1 MGRLPAP
8 RWAIAAAAV
17 AASLAGCHVPFVSKG
32 GSASGASSSSVPA
45 SLNTCTVYA
54 QHYDAEVIVT
64 PGRSSECD
72 TLITNLTGG
81 GMVWASTPNAGSM
94 GDLTEQ
100 CDLMSAGGT
109 YEAVV
114 MDESGASVG
123 HATCNGFETAGWNAN
138 TQAGPLARFVA
149 AHQQALLQQQATV
162 SASAG
167 QAQQVTSAQ
176 QALET
181 DLTTLQR
188 ANSALTSSKSL
199 TGAVNQMKSDYA
211 QEQADYARE
220 QHDSCPAAAGDATT
234 VGQDSATVGS
244 DLNTLTGDVENLQ
257 VGGIQSVQT
266 AVSNVNSDLSSLQS
280 VHAAPTVNPASAIA
294 TGNTALASA
303 WNSIA
308 AAQGQGKTIITEAQA
323 LAATAQSLASQHG
336 C

>member
-1 MGRLPAP
+1 MGRLGAL

-17 AASLAGCHVPFVSKG
+17 AASLAGCHVPFVSRG
-32 GSASGASSSSVPA
+32 ASASGTSSSVPA
-45 SLNTCTVYA
+45 SLNTCTIYA
-54 QHYDAEVIVT
+54 EHYDAEVIVT
-64 PGRSSECD
+64 PGRTSECGA
-72 TLITNLTGG
+72 LITNLTGG
-81 GMVWASTPNAGSM
+81 GMVWSATPNAGSM
-94 GDLTEQ
+94 GDLTQQ
-100 CDLMSAGGT
+100 CDLSEGS

-162 SASAG
+162 AASAG
-167 QAQQVTSAQ
+167 QEQQVTSAQ

-181 DLTTLQR
+181 DLATLQR
-188 ANSALTSSKSL
+188 ANSALTGSASL
-199 TGAVNQMKSDYA
+199 TGALNQMKRDYA

-220 QHDSCPAAAGDATT
+220 QRDSCPAAAGDATT

-244 DLNTLTGDVENLQ
+244 DLNTLTGAVENLQ
-257 VGGIQSVQT
+257 VGGIQSVQM
-266 AVSNVNSDLSSLQS
+266 AVSNVNTDLSSLQS
-280 VHAAPTVNPASAIA
+280 LHAAPTENPASAIA
-294 TGNTALASA
+294 AGTTALASA
-303 WNSIA
+303 WNSIST
-308 AAQGQGKTIITEAQA
+308 AQGQGKTMINEAQA

>member
-1 MGRLPAP
+1 MGRLRAL
-8 RWAIAAAAV
+8 RWAIASAAIAV
-17 AASLAGCHVPFVSKG
+17 SIAGCHVPFIST
-32 GSASGASSSSVPA
+32 SAAPSGAASTSVPA
-45 SLNTCTVYA
+45 SLDTCTIYA

-64 PGRSSECD
+64 PGRSSECGA
-72 TLITNLTGG
+72 LITNLTGG
-81 GMVWASTPNAGSM
+81 GMVWSSTPNAGSI

-100 CDLMSAGGT
+100 CDLTSSG

-123 HATCNGFETAGWNAN
+123 HATCNGFETAGWTAT

-149 AHQQALLQQQATV
+149 AHQQDLLQQQQTAA
-162 SASAG
+162 ASAG

-181 DLTTLQR
+181 DLAALQK
-188 ANSALTSSKSL
+188 ATSALTSSKTL

-211 QEQADYARE
+211 QEQADYASE

-234 VGQDSATVGS
+234 VGQDSGTVGS

-257 VGGIQSVQT
+257 VGGIQNVQA
-266 AVSNVNSDLSSLQS
+266 AVSTVSSDLSAVQNLR
-280 VHAAPTVNPASAIA
+280 ATPTGDPSAAIA
-294 TGNTALASA
+294 AGSTAVASA
-303 WNSIA
+303 WNSISS
-308 AAQGQGKTIITEAQA
+308 AQGQGRTIISEAQA
-323 LAATAQSLASQHG
+323 LAATAQNLASQHG

>member
-1 MGRLPAP
+1 MGRLPAL

-32 GSASGASSSSVPA
+32 GSASGTGSDSVPA
-45 SLNTCTVYA
+45 SLSTCTIYA

-64 PGRSSECD
+64 PGRTSECGA
-72 TLITNLTGG
+72 LITNLTGG
-81 GMVWASTPNAGSM
+81 GMVWADTPNAGSM

-100 CDLMSAGGT
+100 CDLSEGG

-123 HATCNGFETAGWNAN
+123 HATCSGFETAGWTVN

-162 SASAG
+162 AASSG

-176 QALET
+176 QALAT
-181 DLTTLQR
+181 DLTTLQS
-188 ANSALTSSKSL
+188 ATSALTSSKTL
-199 TGAVNQMKSDYA
+199 TGALSQMKRDYA
-211 QEQADYARE
+211 QEQADYAHE

-234 VGQDSATVGS
+234 VGQDYATVGG
-244 DLNTLTGDVENLQ
+244 DLNTLTGDIENLQ

-266 AVSNVNSDLSSLQS
+266 AASNVNSDVSTLQNLH
-280 VHAAPTVNPASAIA
+280 VAPTVNPSPVIA
-294 TGNTALASA
+294 AGNAALASA
-303 WNSIA
+303 WNSISTT
-308 AAQGQGKTIITEAQA
+308 QGQGQSINAEGQA
-323 LAATAQSLASQHG
+323 LSTTAQNLASQHG

>member
-1 MGRLPAP
+1 MSRLPAL

-17 AASLAGCHVPFVSKG
+17 AASLAGCHVPFISKG
-32 GSASGASSSSVPA
+32 GSASGTSSSVPA
-45 SLNTCTVYA
+45 RLDTCTIYA
-54 QHYDAEVIVT
+54 QHFDAEVIVT

-81 GMVWASTPNAGSM
+81 GMVWSSTPNAGSM

-100 CDLMSAGGT
+100 CDLMSAGAT

-123 HATCNGFETAGWNAN
+123 HATCTGFETAGWNAN

-149 AHQQALLQQQATV
+149 AHQQALLQHQATV
-162 SASAG
+162 AASAG
-167 QAQQVTSAQ
+167 QEQQVTGAQ
-176 QALET
+176 QALEA
-181 DLTTLQR
+181 DLATLQR
-188 ANSALTSSKSL
+188 ANSALTGSTTL
-199 TGAVNQMKSDYA
+199 TGAVNQMKHDYA

-266 AVSNVNSDLSSLQS
+266 AVSN
-280 VHAAPTVNPASAIA
+280 
-294 TGNTALASA
+294 
-303 WNSIA
+303 
-308 AAQGQGKTIITEAQA
+308 
-323 LAATAQSLASQHG
+323 
-336 C
+336 

>member
-1 MGRLPAP
+1 MGRLAAL

-17 AASLAGCHVPFVSKG
+17 AASLAGCHVPFVSTG
-32 GSASGASSSSVPA
+32 ASASGTTSSSVPA
-45 SLNTCTVYA
+45 SLNTGTIYA

-64 PGRSSECD
+64 PGRSSECG

-94 GDLTEQ
+94 GNLTEQ

-114 MDESGASVG
+114 MGESGASVG

-149 AHQQALLQQQATV
+149 AHQQALLQQATV
-162 SASAG
+162 AASAG

-181 DLTTLQR
+181 DLTTLQ
-188 ANSALTSSKSL
+188 SL
-199 TGAVNQMKSDYA
+199 
-211 QEQADYARE
+211 
-220 QHDSCPAAAGDATT
+220 
-234 VGQDSATVGS
+234 
-244 DLNTLTGDVENLQ
+244 
-257 VGGIQSVQT
+257 
-266 AVSNVNSDLSSLQS
+266 
-280 VHAAPTVNPASAIA
+280 HAAPTVNPASAIA

-323 LAATAQSLASQHG
+323 IAATAQSLASQHG

>member
-1 MGRLPAP
+1 MGRLPAL
-8 RWAIAAAAV
+8 RWAIATAAV
-17 AASLAGCHVPFVSKG
+17 AASLAGCHVPFVSAG
-32 GSASGASSSSVPA
+32 GASGSGSSSVPA
-45 SLNTCTVYA
+45 SLNTCTIYA

-64 PGRSSECD
+64 PGRSSECG

-81 GMVWASTPNAGSM
+81 GMVWAATPNAGSL

-100 CDLMSAGGT
+100 CDLTSSNGT

-123 HATCNGFETAGWNAN
+123 HATCNGFETAGWTAN

-162 SASAG
+162 SASTG

-176 QALET
+176 RALEK
-181 DLTTLQR
+181 DLATLQSD
-188 ANSALTSSKSL
+188 NSALTSGKSL
-199 TGAVNQMKSDYA
+199 TSAVNQIKRDYA
-211 QEQADYARE
+211 HEQADYARE

-234 VGQDSATVGS
+234 VGQDSATAVS
-244 DLNTLTGDVENLQ
+244 DLNTLAGDVENLQ

-266 AVSNVNSDLSSLQS
+266 AVSNVNADVSTLRNL
-280 VHAAPTVNPASAIA
+280 HATPTVNPAPAIA
-294 TGNTALASA
+294 AGNTALASA
-303 WNSIA
+303 WNSIST
-308 AAQGQGKTIITEAQA
+308 AQGQGKTIVTEAQA

>member
-1 MGRLPAP
+1 MGTLSALR
-8 RWAIAAAAV
+8 RAIAAAAV
-17 AASLAGCHVPFVSKG
+17 AASLAGCHVPLVSKG
-32 GSASGASSSSVPA
+32 GSGGGAASTSVPA
-45 SLNTCTVYA
+45 SLNTCTIYA
-54 QHYDAEVIVT
+54 QRYDAEVIVT
-64 PGRSSECD
+64 PGRTSECN

-81 GMVWASTPNAGSM
+81 GMVWAGTPNAGSM

-100 CDLMSAGGT
+100 CDLTSSDGA

-123 HATCNGFETAGWNAN
+123 HAACNGFETAGWTAN

-149 AHQQALLQQQATV
+149 AHQQTLLQQQATV
-162 SASAG
+162 AASAG

-181 DLTTLQR
+181 DLTTLQS

-199 TGAVNQMKSDYA
+199 TGAVNQMKRDYA

-220 QHDSCPAAAGDATT
+220 QHDSCPVAAGDATT
-234 VGQDSATVGS
+234 VGQDSATVGG

-266 AVSNVNSDLSSLQS
+266 AVSHVNSDLSTLQS
-280 VHAAPTVNPASAIA
+280 LHAAPTVNPASAIA
-294 TGNTALASA
+294 AGNTALASA
-303 WNSIA
+303 WNSISL
-308 AAQGQGKTIITEAQA
+308 AQGQGKTIITEAQA

>member
-1 MGRLPAP
+1 MCV
-8 RWAIAAAAV
+8 I
-17 AASLAGCHVPFVSKG
+17 
-32 GSASGASSSSVPA
+32 
-45 SLNTCTVYA
+45 YA

-64 PGRSSECD
+64 PGQSSECG

-81 GMVWASTPNAGSM
+81 GMVWSSTPNAGSM

-109 YEAVV
+109 HEAVV

-123 HATCNGFETAGWNAN
+123 HATCTGFETAGWNAN

-149 AHQQALLQQQATV
+149 AHQQAVLQQQATV
-162 SASAG
+162 AASAG
-167 QAQQVTSAQ
+167 QEQQVTGAQ
-176 QALET
+176 QALVT
-181 DLTTLQR
+181 DIATLQR
-188 ANSALTSSKSL
+188 ANSALTGSTSL
-199 TGAVNQMKSDYA
+199 TGAVNQMKRDYT

-244 DLNTLTGDVENLQ
+244 T
-257 VGGIQSVQT
+257 
-266 AVSNVNSDLSSLQS
+266 LQS
-280 VHAAPTVNPASAIA
+280 LHAAPTVNPASAIA

-303 WNSIA
+303 WNSISA
-308 AAQGQGKTIITEAQA
+308 VQGQGKTFITEAQA
-323 LAATAQSLASQHG
+323 LATTAQSLAGQHG

>member
-1 MGRLPAP
+1 MGRLPAL
-8 RWAIAAAAV
+8 RWAITAAAV
-17 AASLAGCHVPFVSKG
+17 AASLAGCHVPFISKG
-32 GSASGASSSSVPA
+32 GGASGATSSSVPA
-45 SLNTCTVYA
+45 SLNTCTIYA

-64 PGRSSECD
+64 PGRTSECG

-81 GMVWASTPNAGSM
+81 GMVWSYTPNAGSM

-100 CDLMSAGGT
+100 CDLSEGG

-162 SASAG
+162 AASAG

-176 QALET
+176 QQLET

-188 ANSALTSSKSL
+188 ANSALTSNTSL
-199 TGAVNQMKSDYA
+199 TGAANQMKRDYA

-257 VGGIQSVQT
+257 VEGIQSVQT
-266 AVSNVNSDLSSLQS
+266 AVSNVNSDLSTLQGLH
-280 VHAAPTVNPASAIA
+280 VAPTVNPASAIA
-294 TGNTALASA
+294 AGTTALASA
-303 WNSIA
+303 WNSIS

-323 LAATAQSLASQHG
+323 LAATAQGLASQHG

>member
-1 MGRLPAP
+1 MGTLPAL

-17 AASLAGCHVPFVSKG
+17 AASLAGCHIPFVSKG
-32 GSASGASSSSVPA
+32 ASGAASTSVPA
-45 SLNTCTVYA
+45 SLNTCTIYA

-64 PGRSSECD
+64 PGRASECD

-81 GMVWASTPNAGSM
+81 GMVWAATPNAGSM

-100 CDLMSAGGT
+100 CDLSEGA

-123 HATCNGFETAGWNAN
+123 HATCNGFETAGWSAN

-167 QAQQVTSAQ
+167 QAQQATSAQ
-176 QALET
+176 QALDT
-181 DLTTLQR
+181 DLTTLQN
-188 ANSALTSSKSL
+188 ATSALTGSKSL
-199 TGAVNQMKSDYA
+199 AGAVNQMKHDYT

-234 VGQDSATVGS
+234 VGQDSATVVS

-257 VGGIQSVQT
+257 VGGIQSVQS
-266 AVSNVNSDLSSLQS
+266 AVANVNTDLSTLQNLH
-280 VHAAPTVNPASAIA
+280 VTPTVNPASAIA
-294 TGNTALASA
+294 AGTMALANA
-303 WNSIA
+303 WNSIST
-308 AAQGQGKTIITEAQA
+308 AQGQGKTLITEAQA
-323 LAATAQSLASQHG
+323 LAATAQGLASQHG

>member
-1 MGRLPAP
+1 MGRRPAL
-8 RWAIAAAAV
+8 RWTIAAAAV
-17 AASLAGCHVPFVSKG
+17 AASLAGCHVPFISRG
-32 GSASGASSSSVPA
+32 GSASGTSSSSVPA
-45 SLNTCTVYA
+45 SLNTCTIYA

-64 PGRSSECD
+64 PGRTSECD
-72 TLITNLTGG
+72 TLIT
-81 GMVWASTPNAGSM
+81 
-94 GDLTEQ
+94 
-100 CDLMSAGGT
+100 
-109 YEAVV
+109 
-114 MDESGASVG
+114 SVG
-123 HATCNGFETAGWNAN
+123 HATCSGFETAGWNAN

-162 SASAG
+162 AASAG

-181 DLTTLQR
+181 DLTTLQS
-188 ANSALTSSKSL
+188 ANSALTGSKSL
-199 TGAVNQMKSDYA
+199 TGAVNQLKRDYA

-234 VGQDSATVGS
+234 VGQDSATVGG
-244 DLNTLTGDVENLQ
+244 DLSTLTGDVENLQ

-280 VHAAPTVNPASAIA
+280 LHAVPRVNAASAIA
-294 TGNTALASA
+294 TGTTALASA
-303 WNSIA
+303 WNSIST
-308 AAQGQGKTIITEAQA
+308 AQGQGKTMITDAQA

>member
-1 MGRLPAP
+1 
-8 RWAIAAAAV
+8 
-17 AASLAGCHVPFVSKG
+17 
-32 GSASGASSSSVPA
+32 
-45 SLNTCTVYA
+45 
-54 QHYDAEVIVT
+54 
-64 PGRSSECD
+64 
-72 TLITNLTGG
+72 
-81 GMVWASTPNAGSM
+81 MVWASTPNAGSM

-266 AVSNVNSDLSSLQS
+266 AVSNVNSDLSSL
-280 VHAAPTVNPASAIA
+280 HAAPTVNPASAIA

>member
-1 MGRLPAP
+1 MGRLPAL

-17 AASLAGCHVPFVSKG
+17 AASLAGCHVPFVSRS
-32 GSASGASSSSVPA
+32 GSASGSSSGVPA
-45 SLNTCTVYA
+45 SMNTCTIYA

-64 PGRSSECD
+64 PGRTSECN

-81 GMVWASTPNAGSM
+81 GMVWSATPNAGSM
-94 GDLTEQ
+94 GNLTEQ
-100 CDLMSAGGT
+100 CDLSEGS

-162 SASAG
+162 AASAG
-167 QAQQVTSAQ
+167 QALQVTSAQ

-181 DLTTLQR
+181 DVATLQR
-188 ANSALTSSKSL
+188 ADSALTGSTSL
-199 TGAVNQMKSDYA
+199 TVALNQMKRDYA
-211 QEQADYARE
+211 QEQADFARE

-244 DLNTLTGDVENLQ
+244 DLNTLTGAVENLQ
-257 VGGIQSVQT
+257 VGGIQGVQT
-266 AVSNVNSDLSSLQS
+266 AVSNVNTDLSTLQS
-280 VHAAPTVNPASAIA
+280 LRASPAENPASAIA
-294 TGNTALASA
+294 TGTAALASA
-303 WNSIA
+303 WNSIS
-308 AAQGQGKTIITEAQA
+308 AAQGQGKTIINEAQA

>member
-1 MGRLPAP
+1 MGRLPAL

-17 AASLAGCHVPFVSKG
+17 AASLAGCHVPFVSTG
-32 GSASGASSSSVPA
+32 GSASGPSSSSVPA

-54 QHYDAEVIVT
+54 QHYNAEVIVT
-64 PGRSSECD
+64 PGRTSECD

-94 GDLTEQ
+94 GNLTEQ

-123 HATCNGFETAGWNAN
+123 HATCSGFETAGWNAN

-162 SASAG
+162 AASAG

-181 DLTTLQR
+181 ALTTLQR
-188 ANSALTSSKSL
+188 ANSKLTRSKSM
-199 TGAVNQMKSDYA
+199 TRAARQKKSAYA
-211 QEQADYARE
+211 QEAVT
-220 QHDSCPAAAGDATT
+220 PAAADRA
-234 VGQDSATVGS
+234 GQQPGRDDRGPGFRHGRQRSQHS
-244 DLNTLTGDVENLQ
+244 H
-257 VGGIQSVQT
+257 GGGKPPGPGASNVHR
-266 AVSNVNSDLSSLQS
+266 VSNVNSDLSSLQS
-280 VHAAPTVNPASAIA
+280 LHAAPTVNPASAIA
-294 TGNTALASA
+294 TGSTALASA

>member
-1 MGRLPAP
+1 MGRLPAL
-8 RWAIAAAAV
+8 RWAIAAVAV
-17 AASLAGCHVPFVSKG
+17 AASLAGCHVPLTSTG
-32 GSASGASSSSVPA
+32 GSASGTSSSSVPA
-45 SLNTCTVYA
+45 SLNTCIIYA

-64 PGRSSECD
+64 PGRTSECG

-81 GMVWASTPNAGSM
+81 GMVWGSTPNAGSM
-94 GDLTEQ
+94 GNLTEQ
-100 CDLMSAGGT
+100 CDLSEGG

-114 MDESGASVG
+114 MDESGATVG

-162 SASAG
+162 AASAG

-181 DLTTLQR
+181 DLATLQR
-188 ANSALTSSKSL
+188 ANSALTSSASL
-199 TGAVNQMKSDYA
+199 TGAVNQMKRDYA

-234 VGQDSATVGS
+234 VGQDSGTVGS
-244 DLNTLTGDVENLQ
+244 DLNTLTGAAENLQ

-266 AVSNVNSDLSSLQS
+266 AVSDMNTDLSTLQS
-280 VHAAPTVNPASAIA
+280 LHAAATENPASAIA
-294 TGNTALASA
+294 TGTTALASA
-303 WNSIA
+303 WNSISI
-308 AAQGQGKTIITEAQA
+308 AQGQGKTMINEAQA

>member
-1 MGRLPAP
+1 MGRLPAL

-17 AASLAGCHVPFVSKG
+17 AASLAGCHIPFISKSG
-32 GSASGASSSSVPA
+32 CASGASSGSVPA
-45 SLNTCTVYA
+45 SMNTCTIYA
-54 QHYDAEVIVT
+54 QHYDAEVIVS
-64 PGRSSECD
+64 PGRASECG

-81 GMVWASTPNAGSM
+81 GMVWSAAPNAGVI
-94 GDLTEQ
+94 GNLTEQ
-100 CDLMSAGGT
+100 CDLSEGS

-123 HATCNGFETAGWNAN
+123 HATCNGFETAGWNVN

-162 SASAG
+162 AASAG
-167 QAQQVTSAQ
+167 QARQVTSAQ
-176 QALET
+176 QQLET
-181 DLTTLQR
+181 DLITLQR
-188 ANSALTSSKSL
+188 VNSALANSTSL
-199 TGAVNQMKSDYA
+199 TGALNQMKRDYA

-257 VGGIQSVQT
+257 VGGIQSVQA
-266 AVSNVNSDLSSLQS
+266 AVSNVNSDLSDLQS
-280 VHAAPTVNPASAIA
+280 LHAAPTVSPATAIA
-294 TGNTALASA
+294 TGTTALASA
-303 WNSIA
+303 WNSISS
-308 AAQGQGKTIITEAQA
+308 AQGQGKTIIDEAQA
-323 LAATAQSLASQHG
+323 LAVTAQSLASQHG

>member
-1 MGRLPAP
+1 MGRLAAL

-17 AASLAGCHVPFVSKG
+17 AASLAGCHVPFVSRS
-32 GSASGASSSSVPA
+32 GSASGSSSGVPA
-45 SLNTCTVYA
+45 SMNTCTIYA

-64 PGRSSECD
+64 PGRTSECN

-81 GMVWASTPNAGSM
+81 GMVWADTPAAGSM

-100 CDLMSAGGT
+100 CDLASTGGT

-114 MDESGASVG
+114 MDESGTDVG
-123 HATCNGFETAGWNAN
+123 HATCNGFEAAGWSAN

-167 QAQQVTSAQ
+167 QAQQVTSAERAL
-176 QALET
+176 QA
-181 DLTTLQR
+181 DLTTLQS
-188 ANSALTSSKSL
+188 ANSALISSKSL
-199 TGAVNQMKSDYA
+199 TGALNQMKSDYA
-211 QEQADYARE
+211 QEQADYSRE

-244 DLNTLTGDVENLQ
+244 DLNTLKGDVENLQ

-266 AVSNVNSDLSSLQS
+266 AVSTVTSDLSALQGM
-280 VHAAPTVNPASAIA
+280 HAAPTVNPASAIA
-294 TGNTALASA
+294 AGNTVLANA
-303 WNSIA
+303 WNSIST
-308 AAQGQGKTIITEAQA
+308 AQGQGKTIITEAQA
-323 LAATAQSLASQHG
+323 LATTAQSLASQHG

>member
-8 RWAIAAAAV
+8 RWAIAAVAV

-32 GSASGASSSSVPA
+32 GSGSGASSSSVPA

-149 AHQQALLQQQATV
+149 AHQQAL
-162 SASAG
+162 
-167 QAQQVTSAQ
+167 
-176 QALET
+176 ET

-280 VHAAPTVNPASAIA
+280 LHAAPTLNPASAIA

>member
-8 RWAIAAAAV
+8 RWAIAAVAV

-32 GSASGASSSSVPA
+32 GSGSGASSSSVPA

-138 TQAGPLARFVA
+138 TQASPLARFVA

-162 SASAG
+162 AASAG

-199 TGAVNQMKSDYA
+199 TGAVN
-211 QEQADYARE
+211 
-220 QHDSCPAAAGDATT
+220 SCPAAAGDATT

-280 VHAAPTVNPASAIA
+280 LHAASTVNPASAIA

>member
-1 MGRLPAP
+1 MSRLPAL
-8 RWAIAAAAV
+8 RWAIAAATV
-17 AASLAGCHVPFVSKG
+17 AASLAGCHVPFTSKG
-32 GSASGASSSSVPA
+32 GSASGTSSSVPA
-45 SLNTCTVYA
+45 SLDTCTIYA

-64 PGRSSECD
+64 PGRSSECG
-72 TLITNLTGG
+72 TLVTNLTGG
-81 GMVWASTPNAGSM
+81 GMVWSSTPNAGSM

-123 HATCNGFETAGWNAN
+123 HATCTGFETAGWNAN

-162 SASAG
+162 AASAG
-167 QAQQVTSAQ
+167 QEQQVTGAQ

-181 DLTTLQR
+181 DLATLQR
-188 ANSALTSSKSL
+188 ATSALTGSTSL
-199 TGAVNQMKSDYA
+199 TGAVNQMKHDYA

-257 VGGIQSVQT
+257 VGGIQTVQT
-266 AVSNVNSDLSSLQS
+266 AVSNVNTDLGTLQS
-280 VHAAPTVNPASAIA
+280 LHAAPTANPASAIA

-303 WNSIA
+303 WNSIS

>member
-1 MGRLPAP
+1 MGRLAAL

-17 AASLAGCHVPFVSKG
+17 AASLAGCHVPFISKA
-32 GSASGASSSSVPA
+32 GSASGASSTSVPA
-45 SLNTCTVYA
+45 SMNTCTIYA
-54 QHYDAEVIVT
+54 EHYDAEVILT
-64 PGRSSECD
+64 PGRTSECGA
-72 TLITNLTGG
+72 LITNLTGG
-81 GMVWASTPNAGSM
+81 GMVWSATPNAGSM
-94 GDLTEQ
+94 GNLTEQ
-100 CDLMSAGGT
+100 CDLSEGS

-162 SASAG
+162 AASAG

-176 QALET
+176 QQLET

-188 ANSALTSSKSL
+188 ANSALTSSTTM
-199 TGAVNQMKSDYA
+199 TGALNQMKRDYA

-234 VGQDSATVGS
+234 VGQDSATVGG

-266 AVSNVNSDLSSLQS
+266 AVSNVNSDLSALQS
-280 VHAAPTVNPASAIA
+280 LHAAPTVSTASVIA
-294 TGNTALASA
+294 AGTTALASA
-303 WNSIA
+303 WNSIS
-308 AAQGQGKTIITEAQA
+308 AAQGQGKTIINEAQA